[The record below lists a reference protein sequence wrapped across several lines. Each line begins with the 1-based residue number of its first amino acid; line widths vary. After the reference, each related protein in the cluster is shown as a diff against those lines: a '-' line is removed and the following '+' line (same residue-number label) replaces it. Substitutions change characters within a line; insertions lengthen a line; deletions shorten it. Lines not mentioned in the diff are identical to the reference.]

1 MKKKMIKGML
11 VACMLL
17 LGYVVQAQTSS
28 NPIGKWDY
36 SVPEAP
42 YEYSK
47 GKAEFKMQEG
57 KMVMV
62 MTINQNVGPAMEVT
76 KKENSYVCQASFDG
90 FSMTI
95 TLNPDGDNLKGVIS
109 TSQWDVGVTMTPEK
123 K

>member
-1 MKKKMIKGML
+1 MNKRMIKGMM

-17 LGYVVQAQTSS
+17 IGFMVQAQTST

-36 SVPEAP
+36 SVPDAP

-47 GKAEFKMQEG
+47 GKAEFKMQNN

-62 MTINQNVGPAMEVT
+62 MTINDYVGDPMEVT
-76 KKENSYVCQASFDG
+76 KKDNAYVCQFVGDN

-95 TLNPDGDNLKGVIS
+95 TLKPDGNNLKGTIGSDQFEVSI
-109 TSQWDVGVTMTPEK
+109 TMTPEK

>member
-1 MKKKMIKGML
+1 ML

-47 GKAEFKMQEG
+47 GKAEFKMQDG

-62 MTINQNVGPAMEVT
+62 ITINDYVGNPMEVT
-76 KKENSYVCQASFDG
+76 KKENSYVCKMSGDN

-95 TLNPDGDNLKGVIS
+95 TLNPDGNNLKGIIS
-109 TSQWDVGVTMTPEK
+109 SDQRDVGITMTPEK